1 MGPDRRHP
9 SRVNDSELVGFD
21 VPNGVRYKTT
31 GDDSAKVDLE
41 KIERANS
48 IVREHRLRRSTL
60 QFGNLAT
67 TMKRFINE

>member
-21 VPNGVRYKTT
+21 VPNCVRYKTT
-31 GDDSAKVDLE
+31 GADSAKVDLE